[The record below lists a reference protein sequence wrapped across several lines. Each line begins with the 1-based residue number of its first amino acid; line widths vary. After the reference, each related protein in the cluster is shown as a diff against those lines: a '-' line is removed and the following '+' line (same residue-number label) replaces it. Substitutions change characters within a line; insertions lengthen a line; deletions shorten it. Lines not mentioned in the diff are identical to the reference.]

1 MKVYIVE
8 QICDDEYFCR
18 EVVFATLNE
27 EIAKKYCEDYNVKV
41 KGWDDVVRDTIIYN
55 EYELKT
61 NFIIEKIKTW

>member
-1 MKVYIVE
+1 MKVYIVK

-18 EVVFATLNE
+18 EVVFATLNK
-27 EIAKKYCEDYNVKV
+27 EIEKKYCEDYNVKD

-61 NFIIEKIKTW
+61 DFIIEKIKTW